1 MSPIFKSGAFVQ
13 QCFSVHPLC
22 LTVKRLAPPEHLLLS
37 CTSCQL
43 AHRLTLR
50 SLQSRLP
57 GQNEP
62 AAEVG
67 APALDRLAGCIEAH
81 RAALGL
87 SALDVVR
94 DAAEIR
100 CAECRK
106 LFVLDV
112 GLFETHQR

>member
-22 LTVKRLAPPEHLLLS
+22 LTVKRLAPPDHLVLS

-50 SLQSRLP
+50 SLRSRLP

-62 AAEVG
+62 AGEAG
-67 APALDRLAGCIEAH
+67 DSAFDRLAGCVETH
-81 RAALGL
+81 RAALGV
-87 SALDVVR
+87 SAVDVVR

-112 GLFETHQR
+112 ALFETHQR